1 MSVYRINI
9 TVSEDEMNL
18 IKKAQITH
26 ATATGEISLITPFV
40 KLITLQK
47 CREILEQKEEN

>member
-1 MSVYRINI
+1 MTAYRINI
-9 TVSEDEMNL
+9 TVNGDEMDL
-18 IKKAQITH
+18 IKKAQIAH
-26 ATATGEISLITPFV
+26 ATATGEITLITPFV